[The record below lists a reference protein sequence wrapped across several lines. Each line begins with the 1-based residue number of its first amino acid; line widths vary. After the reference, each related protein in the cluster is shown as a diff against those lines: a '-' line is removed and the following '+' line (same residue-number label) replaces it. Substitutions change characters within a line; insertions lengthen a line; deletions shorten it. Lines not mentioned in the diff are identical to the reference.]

1 MFEITK
7 DEKDRPQIKGV
18 AEKILQLD
26 NKIRNYKTT
35 IYT

>member
-18 AEKILQLD
+18 AEKFS
-26 NKIRNYKTT
+26 NWTIRYET
-35 IYT
+35 I